1 MPINPDA
8 VGSKSQPVER
18 TWDSTDA
25 LIYALGV
32 GAGAVDPFAELE
44 FTTENSSGIDQKVLP
59 TMAVVL
65 GFGGGGALGSIGS
78 FNPAMLV
85 HGEQAIGL
93 HGPIPTSG
101 TVSTVEE
108 VVGVYDKGKG
118 AVVVTEASSTDTS
131 TGEVLFTN
139 RASLFIRGEGGWGGD
154 RGPSGP
160 AERGARSR
168 ARSHGH
174 LSDPHRPG
182 PPLPAVGR
190 PQPAALRPEVRGD
203 GRVRPADPPRA
214 VHLRVHRT
222 SPPPVAVRWRSG
234 SVHLDGGPLLVPG
247 DARRVAHG
255 QHVGRRRAAPCSA
268 PRATTAA
275 SCSTAAAVDDFS
287 RASRPR
293 SRRCQASGV
302 RLDST
307 SATI

>member
-18 TWDSTDA
+18 TWDSKDA

-118 AVVVTEASSTDTS
+118 AVVVTQASSTDTS

-160 AERGARSR
+160 QNVAPDREPDHTVTYPTRIDQALLYRLSGDRNPL
-168 ARSHGH
+168 H
-174 LSDPHRPG
+174 SDPSFAAMGGFDRPILHG
-182 PPLPAVGR
+182 LCTYGFTGRALLRALCGGDPARFTSMEGR
-190 PQPAALRPEVRGD
+190 FSSPVMPGESLTVSMWVDGDSAVFRTTGDD
-203 GRVRPADPPRA
+203 GRV
-214 VHLRVHRT
+214 V
-222 SPPPVAVRWRSG
+222 
-234 SVHLDGGPLLVPG
+234 LDGG
-247 DARRVAHG
+247 RV
-255 QHVGRRRAAPCSA
+255 
-268 PRATTAA
+268 TY
-275 SCSTAAAVDDFS
+275 
-287 RASRPR
+287 
-293 SRRCQASGV
+293 
-302 RLDST
+302 
-307 SATI
+307 I